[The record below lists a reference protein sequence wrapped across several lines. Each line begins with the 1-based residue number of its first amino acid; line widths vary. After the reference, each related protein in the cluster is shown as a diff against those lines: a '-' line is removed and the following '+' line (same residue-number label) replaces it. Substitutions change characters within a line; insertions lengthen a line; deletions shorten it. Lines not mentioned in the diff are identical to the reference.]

1 MPLAKLCAPAVCEVK
16 RRWTSVHQEHRFIR
30 TSNYSSQF
38 FQTHVFPIV
47 DADFLLLMIVLVPG
61 KNIFSVQVNSRVD
74 QHGQL
79 LLSSRG
85 RRGTGFG
92 AAARTDAGPR
102 SRGRRPSP
110 ARPPSL
116 PGHDRF
122 PPAAA
127 PRRAPGAPGPQNGR
141 CPAGPAQRRERGRP
155 ERQEG
160 RGTWRR
166 EARPRVLL
174 PRPVRGFK
182 GKSARSLA
190 ALRSDSVGQAG
201 RAGCEPSAPHPGGTL
216 GCFLPHKPRLSC
228 PWNEA
233 ITWDRALEEKIQK

>member
-1 MPLAKLCAPAVCEVK
+1 
-16 RRWTSVHQEHRFIR
+16 
-30 TSNYSSQF
+30 
-38 FQTHVFPIV
+38 
-47 DADFLLLMIVLVPG
+47 MIVLVPG

-182 GKSARSLA
+182 GRSARSLA
-190 ALRSDSVGQAG
+190 A
-201 RAGCEPSAPHPGGTL
+201 
-216 GCFLPHKPRLSC
+216 
-228 PWNEA
+228 
-233 ITWDRALEEKIQK
+233 